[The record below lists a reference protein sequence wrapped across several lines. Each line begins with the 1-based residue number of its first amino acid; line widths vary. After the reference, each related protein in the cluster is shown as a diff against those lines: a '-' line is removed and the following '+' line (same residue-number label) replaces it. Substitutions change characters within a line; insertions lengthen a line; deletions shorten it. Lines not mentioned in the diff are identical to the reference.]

1 MFKNKLTSTAENMFY
16 FELLVVGFAMQSG
29 GPSSAGGG
37 GVQQRG
43 TSDPRPGAIR
53 PLMALPMNGYNQQ
66 VASAPMGFGTRG
78 QVAHR

>member
-1 MFKNKLTSTAENMFY
+1 MLY
-16 FELLVVGFAMQSG
+16 FVLLVIGFAMQSG
-29 GPSSAGGG
+29 GPGGAGGG